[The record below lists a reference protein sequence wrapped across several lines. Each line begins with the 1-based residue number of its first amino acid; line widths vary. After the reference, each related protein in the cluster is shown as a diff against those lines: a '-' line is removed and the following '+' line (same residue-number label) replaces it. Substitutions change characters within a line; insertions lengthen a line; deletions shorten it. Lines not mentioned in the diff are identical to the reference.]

1 MIPLRDRIRAL
12 PKQPGVYLFKDAHGR
27 VLYVGKARSLKHRV
41 SQYVMPRRLEPGK
54 RDLATRATDV
64 ETILTQNEA
73 EALALEAT
81 LIQRHEPPYNVRLVD
96 DSSYL
101 YVKITKETYPKV
113 QFVRRVDPDGA
124 WYRGPFPT
132 ASAIRTTLRE
142 ARKLFPWCTAKNP
155 GDPNGEPCFGYHL
168 GLCPGMCAGKISV
181 QEYQQHIE
189 ALKRFLD
196 GDIRDAIATLRIRMT
211 DASTRQHYERA
222 AKLRDAIRSIE
233 TATTPQHVVTP
244 RRESLDALGIAR
256 SHTHAAVTV
265 LTIRHGRVVGRHM
278 FPLLTP
284 LDESLG
290 SVLRGFLLSYYPR
303 VAQGP
308 TDILLPEL
316 IEDAALFSHVT
327 HRPLRLSVPRR
338 GWKRRLLELARTNA
352 DEALRRSTA
361 ELESPAALEQA
372 LRELQE
378 ALHLPYLPHRIEAYD
393 ISNIQGTLPT
403 ASLVVFRDGKPARR
417 EYRKFRITIGE
428 QPHDVAMMREVLQRR
443 FTRHVRVS
451 GVGYRVSAN
460 RALRSSLHPTPDS
473 RHPPQSDWPL
483 PDLLLLDGGKPQL
496 GAGISVLK
504 ELNLHIPVAALAK
517 REEELFVPVRRES
530 VEAGTRGRASRS
542 RARSHARTLTR
553 SIMLSHASP
562 ALFLLQRMR
571 DEAHRFTLGYHQ
583 LLRKKRMTRSLL
595 DDIPGVGDITRKK
608 LLRTFGS
615 LHAIRSASLEDLANV
630 TGPKLAQTLH
640 TVLRRTSNAV

>member
-27 VLYVGKARSLKHRV
+27 VLYVGKARSLRHRV
-41 SQYVMPRRLEPGK
+41 SQYVTPGRPDLGK

-101 YVKITKETYPKV
+101 YVKISKETYPKV

-155 GDPNGEPCFGYHL
+155 GDPHGEPCFGYHV
-168 GLCPGMCAGKISV
+168 GLCPGICAGKISV

-189 ALKRFLD
+189 SLKRFLD
-196 GDIRDAIATLRIRMT
+196 GDIRDAIATLRTRMT

-256 SHTHAAVTV
+256 SHTHAAVAV
-265 LTIRHGRVVGRHM
+265 LAIRHGRVVGRHM

-303 VAQGP
+303 VAEGP
-308 TDILLPEL
+308 TDILLPEP
-316 IEDAALFSHVT
+316 IEDAALFSRIT

-352 DEALRRSTA
+352 DEALRRGTA
-361 ELESPAALEQA
+361 ELESPAALERA

-378 ALHLPYLPHRIEAYD
+378 ALHLPYLPRRIEAYD

-403 ASLVVFRDGKPARR
+403 ASLVVFRDGKSARR

-428 QPHDVAMMREVLQRR
+428 QPNDVAMMREVLQRR
-443 FTRHVRVS
+443 LGRHA
-451 GVGYRVSAN
+451 GGKN
-460 RALRSSLHPTPDS
+460 TK
-473 RHPPQSDWPL
+473 SDWPL
-483 PDLLLLDGGKPQL
+483 PDLLILDGGKPQL
-496 GAGISVLK
+496 GAGTTVLQ
-504 ELNLHIPVAALAK
+504 NLGLSIPLAALAK
-517 REEELFVPVRRES
+517 REEEVFLPGKDKERFHRVR
-530 VEAGTRGRASRS
+530 
-542 RARSHARTLTR
+542 
-553 SIMLSHASP
+553 LSHTSP
-562 ALFLLQRMR
+562 ALFLLQRIR

-615 LHAIRSASLEDLANV
+615 LHAIRSASLEDLAHV
-630 TGPKLAQTLH
+630 AGPKLARTLH
-640 TVLRRTSNAV
+640 TALRRTLNAV